1 MRRLVLAPALALAL
15 LAPHVEAAPAPQVT
29 DPANDANGTGN
40 AVYNTPTP
48 VGNQA
53 YGDVLSVLWQTTKQT
68 KKVRGRNVTTVTGF
82 TVTTT
87 LSAPPSPPSPTALV
101 YRMLGA
107 TPKCGFFGVV
117 YYTDPG
123 SDDQIP
129 QSALRDNCIDGET
142 RLTAIPAPVIKD
154 NTITWTVPISVIPKD
169 TGVTVGSKIVDT
181 WFEVRELQD
190 YGTCTPDDTP
200 EVGRTCGA
208 ANGIIDHAQKTGAPY
223 TLS

>member
-29 DPANDANGTGN
+29 DVANDANGTGN
-40 AVYNTPTP
+40 AVYNTATP
-48 VGNQA
+48 VGSQS

-82 TVTTT
+82 TVTAT
-87 LSAPPSPPSPTALV
+87 LSGPPVPPEPTALV

-117 YYTDPG
+117 YYTNKG
-123 SDDQIP
+123 SDDEIP
-129 QSALRDNCIDGET
+129 QSALRDNCINAET
-142 RLTAIPAPVIKD
+142 RLTPLAMPVIKD
-154 NTITWTVPISVIPKD
+154 NTITWTVPISAIPKD
-169 TGVTVGSKIVDT
+169 SGVTVGSKIVDL

-190 YGTCTPDDTP
+190 YHTCTPDNTP
-200 EVGRTCGA
+200 ELGRTCGA
-208 ANGIIDHAQKTGAPY
+208 ANGVIDNSQKTGAPY
-223 TLS
+223 TLG